1 MKKTHTGNM
10 QLLELF
16 QQLKKNPTTSM
27 YNYIGFYENL
37 LLMNIPGYACIC
49 SQLRFEF
56 TLKIIKSMIYIII

>member
-27 YNYIGFYENL
+27 YNYIGFYEKPSFNEYTRL
-37 LLMNIPGYACIC
+37 CM
-49 SQLRFEF
+49 
-56 TLKIIKSMIYIII
+56 